1 MTELST
7 LTDTELTTRLMKV
20 QGYVFCSDCGVESCC
35 ADFNGE
41 TILIQNFPD
50 YTSLDALKAG
60 PEKMLREAGWEIMRM
75 SERYHFDSEKSGIE
89 MTWWNN
95 ARELEIRAF
104 ALTEERARAEADCL
118 AFEAMK

>member
-60 PEKMLREAGWEIMRM
+60 PEKMLREVGWEIAVFYWP
-75 SERYHFDSEKSGIE
+75 SQNPQ
-89 MTWWNN
+89 WQV
-95 ARELEIRAF
+95 ELEIPGSSDDLIVVYAS
-104 ALTEERARAEADCL
+104 TEERARAQAVCL
-118 AFEAMK
+118 ALEAMK